1 MPDKVLQW
9 VGMHMKYNPAKIE
22 KKWQKVWAARKAHRT
37 KDTDR
42 RKPNIMLLTEFPYPS
57 GNLHIGHWDAFA
69 LPDISARYLH
79 MKGNNVLYP
88 IGFDAFGLPAENA
101 AIKNKINPRDWTKKN
116 IATMT
121 KQLSS
126 MGATFDWS
134 RTVATSDPKYYR
146 WTQWMFLKMVEKG
159 LAYRAKTSVNWC
171 PKDKT
176 VLANEQVIGGLCD
189 RCDTPV
195 EQKEIAQWMFKTT
208 AYADR
213 LIDDLKELDWPHA
226 TKVAQEHWIGR
237 SEGAVIR
244 FPLLSIPGQPDRTHY
259 AEVFTTRPDTLFGA
273 TFLVISPE
281 LAKKWMSVG
290 WKAGADVSAYVEKSF
305 AHRELERMEQR
316 EKTGISAG
324 IFAENPAN
332 KERIPVWIAEYVL
345 GSYGT
350 GAIMAVPAHD
360 ERDWKFAKKFNL
372 PIKMVIC
379 PHYPAHTCPVL
390 DRAYIGGGHL
400 VASGK
405 FDGTDSE
412 KAKDEIAA
420 FVGGTKKSQYRLRDW
435 VLSRQRYW
443 GVPIPM
449 INCASC
455 GYQPVPEKEL
465 PIQLPPLKDFMP
477 TDDGRS
483 PLAKATSWVKTTCPK
498 CRGPAERETDTM
510 DTFVDSS
517 WYFMRY
523 ADPKNKKM
531 FASLEKMKK
540 WLPVALYVGGAEH
553 NTMHLL
559 YSRFFTKVLHDLGYV
574 HFSEPFT
581 ARRNHGTVLGPD
593 GQKMSKSH
601 GNVVDPDKEVA
612 EYGADTVRMYLAFM
626 MPYDGT
632 APWDP
637 KGITGVH
644 RFLHRIWNLAPQMT
658 AHKKSTQELDG
669 IIAKTVKKVGDDIT
683 GLRYNTAVSS
693 LMILLNEYEKHPLAR
708 GKKELAALLT
718 LLAPFAP
725 HMAEE
730 LWNAHIKKSSV
741 HKEPWPA
748 YDEETIKNEKIT
760 IAIQVNGKVRDT
772 FESEQDAPEK
782 TVKKTVLA
790 RPRIQAFVPDPAR
803 IKKFIYVKNRIVNI
817 VV

>member
-1 MPDKVLQW
+1 
-9 VGMHMKYNPAKIE
+9 
-22 KKWQKVWAARKAHRT
+22 
-37 KDTDR
+37 
-42 RKPNIMLLTEFPYPS
+42 
-57 GNLHIGHWDAFA
+57 
-69 LPDISARYLH
+69 
-79 MKGNNVLYP
+79 
-88 IGFDAFGLPAENA
+88 
-101 AIKNKINPRDWTKKN
+101 
-116 IATMT
+116 
-121 KQLSS
+121 
-126 MGATFDWS
+126 
-134 RTVATSDPKYYR
+134 
-146 WTQWMFLKMVEKG
+146 
-159 LAYRAKTSVNWC
+159 
-171 PKDKT
+171 
-176 VLANEQVIGGLCD
+176 
-189 RCDTPV
+189 
-195 EQKEIAQWMFKTT
+195 
-208 AYADR
+208 
-213 LIDDLKELDWPHA
+213 
-226 TKVAQEHWIGR
+226 
-237 SEGAVIR
+237 
-244 FPLLSIPGQPDRTHY
+244 
-259 AEVFTTRPDTLFGA
+259 
-273 TFLVISPE
+273 
-281 LAKKWMSVG
+281 
-290 WKAGADVSAYVEKSF
+290 
-305 AHRELERMEQR
+305 
-316 EKTGISAG
+316 
-324 IFAENPAN
+324 
-332 KERIPVWIAEYVL
+332 
-345 GSYGT
+345 
-350 GAIMAVPAHD
+350 
-360 ERDWKFAKKFNL
+360 
-372 PIKMVIC
+372 
-379 PHYPAHTCPVL
+379 
-390 DRAYIGGGHL
+390 
-400 VASGK
+400 
-405 FDGTDSE
+405 
-412 KAKDEIAA
+412 
-420 FVGGTKKSQYRLRDW
+420 
-435 VLSRQRYW
+435 
-443 GVPIPM
+443 
-449 INCASC
+449 
-455 GYQPVPEKEL
+455 
-465 PIQLPPLKDFMP
+465 MP

-581 ARRNHGTVLGPD
+581 ARRNHGIVLGPD

-693 LMILLNEYEKHPLAR
+693 LMILLNEYEKHPFGA
-708 GKKELAALLT
+708 GKKELALFLT